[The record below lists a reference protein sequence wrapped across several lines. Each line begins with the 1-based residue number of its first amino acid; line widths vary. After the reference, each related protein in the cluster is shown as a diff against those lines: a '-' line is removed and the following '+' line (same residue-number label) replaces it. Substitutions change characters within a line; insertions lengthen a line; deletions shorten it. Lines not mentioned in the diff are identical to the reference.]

1 MKKFII
7 AAVCAFTFQ
16 VMASTAMASWFRDDS
31 EKERRI
37 EAQRQLVQQQ
47 HETSQWQGIS
57 FALGIGCVLM
67 LITGTIIGSRAKRH
81 ATTVTK

>member
-16 VMASTAMASWFRDDS
+16 VMASTASATWFHDDG

-37 EAQRQLVQQQ
+37 ETQRQLTQQQ
-47 HETSQWQGIS
+47 HETNHWQGIA

-67 LITGTIIGSRAKRH
+67 LITGTMIGSRAKRH
-81 ATTVTK
+81 ATIITK